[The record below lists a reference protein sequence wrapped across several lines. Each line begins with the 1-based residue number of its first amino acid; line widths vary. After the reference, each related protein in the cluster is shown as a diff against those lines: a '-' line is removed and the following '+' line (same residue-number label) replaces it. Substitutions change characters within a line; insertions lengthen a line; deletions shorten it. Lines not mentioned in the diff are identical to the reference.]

1 MGFTDQVRSGQE
13 PPATERDSESAGWIR
28 GLTAVGAERDAAVER
43 LHALLLRVA
52 QRELRRRSGRSGI
65 VGPELDDLAH
75 QASADAL
82 MAITRKLEQFRGDSR
97 FTTWAYRFVVLE
109 VSNRL
114 GRHYWR
120 HQSAPMFDEDWD
132 RLPASVGLGPER
144 QAEWN
149 ELVAALRRA
158 IDEELTPHQRR
169 LFVAL
174 VLNGVPLDA
183 LALELD
189 SNRNAIYKAL
199 FDARSKLR
207 RALAANGY
215 ETL

>member
-1 MGFTDQVRSGQE
+1 M
-13 PPATERDSESAGWIR
+13 
-28 GLTAVGAERDAAVER
+28 
-43 LHALLLRVA
+43 
-52 QRELRRRSGRSGI
+52 
-65 VGPELDDLAH
+65 
-75 QASADAL
+75 
-82 MAITRKLEQFRGDSR
+82 
-97 FTTWAYRFVVLE
+97 LE
-109 VSNRL
+109 VSNAL

-120 HQSAPMFDEDWD
+120 HRTAPIFEEDWE
-132 RLPASVGLGPER
+132 RLPTCLGLGPER
-144 QAEWN
+144 QAEWK

-183 LALELD
+183 LVLELD